1 MGIPIIGDLI
11 KTVGG
16 LAGKFIKDKD
26 KLAEFEH
33 EMEMSLHNSDLAQI
47 AVNAEQAKHPSMFV
61 AGGRPAVMWV
71 CVFGLALNY
80 VILPIASWACA
91 IWLPAIILPT
101 LDITELNTLLYG
113 LLGMG
118 ALRSYDKKQG
128 TARHNI

>member
-1 MGIPIIGDLI
+1 MGIISSVIG
-11 KTVGG
+11 TVGK
-16 LAGKFIKDKD
+16 LAGKFITDKD

-33 EMEMSLHNSDLAQI
+33 ELTMSMHNSDLAQI

-61 AGGRPAVMWV
+61 AGGRPAVIWI

-91 IWLPAIILPT
+91 IWYPAIILPT

-128 TARHNI
+128 TARHKI

>member
-1 MGIPIIGDLI
+1 MALPFIGDII

-16 LAGKFIKDKD
+16 LASKFIPDKD
-26 KLAEFEH
+26 KLAEFNH
-33 EMEMSLHNSDLAQI
+33 EMGMSMHNSDLAQI

-80 VILPIASWACA
+80 IVLPIGRWATA
-91 IWLPAIILPT
+91 IWYPEITLPE

-128 TARHNI
+128 TARHKI